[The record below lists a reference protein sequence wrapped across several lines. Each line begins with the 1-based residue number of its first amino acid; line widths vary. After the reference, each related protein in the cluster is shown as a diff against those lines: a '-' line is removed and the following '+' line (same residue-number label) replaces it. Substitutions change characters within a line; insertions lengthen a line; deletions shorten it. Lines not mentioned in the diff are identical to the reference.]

1 MYMKQE
7 EEGFKKE
14 YKMIIK
20 NIIDFSISSNFST
33 TGIYKST

>member
-1 MYMKQE
+1 MKMMITVEILEMYRKQE

-20 NIIDFSISSNFST
+20 NILL
-33 TGIYKST
+33 